1 MDKQEIYE
9 NKAIDLS
16 FCIPTYN
23 RARYLNCLLEVFYQ
37 SFDKFSFSFEI
48 IISNNSS
55 TDETDQVV
63 EKFIDLLPIKYF
75 KQDSNIGSS
84 KNLKFATKQA
94 SGELFMY
101 LADDDLFEVNGL
113 NLSVEKMLKS
123 PNAVVLYAP
132 WILKSLASEHND
144 IIFYQ
149 TDDLCISKNDFT
161 NLARHIIGNNI
172 WSEISIARTEL
183 SNSCDPLYGDLAYW
197 AFTVPCEHL
206 IFGDIL
212 YSSKPFYIS
221 VTSYFSDEVRNQAGH
236 TETEDA
242 WDKYR
247 GGLESLLGRAIGELS
262 HDEIKYFRNKID
274 QIILDRMIVGLKL
287 RLNSNR
293 NPYENYQ
300 LASRI
305 RGLGGESYLPV
316 QMQQLRSA
324 AIIHYVT
331 NDLNL
336 LEDIK
341 KIYLFGDF
349 DSNVISEI
357 RAHTE
362 LSVDSGVDL
371 HKINPNTLVLL
382 QGNGAEDLNLNPL
395 IKVVTERYL
404 FEKFF

>member
-1 MDKQEIYE
+1 MDKQEIFE

-16 FCIPTYN
+16 FCIPTHN

-48 IISNNSS
+48 IISNNAS

-113 NLSVEKMLKS
+113 NLSVEKMIKS
-123 PNAVVLYAP
+123 PNAVILYAP
-132 WILKSLASEHND
+132 WILKSLVSEHND

-149 TDDLCISKNDFT
+149 TDDICISKKDFT

-172 WSEISIARTEL
+172 WSEIFIARTEL

-197 AFTVPCEHL
+197 AFTIPCEYL
-206 IFGDIL
+206 NFGDIL

-236 TETEDA
+236 TETEDS

-274 QIILDRMIVGLKL
+274 QIILDRMIVGLKF

-305 RGLGGESYLPV
+305 RGLEGESYLPV

-324 AIIHYVT
+324 AVIHYLT
-331 NDLNL
+331 SDLDL
-336 LEDIK
+336 LKDIK

-349 DSNVISEI
+349 DLNVISEI

-371 HKINPNTLVLL
+371 HKINPNTLVLF

-404 FEKFF
+404 YEKFF